1 MTIDIE
7 KVGHDI
13 AKTLAENGFFRRLCA
28 DCRSASV
35 VKTGEKSESSLAFSL
50 RGDCHSLVEDI
61 AETWGIE
68 QREIYTTLIR
78 IQGVSQPKANPE
90 QLSERVDILR
100 EWLETGECRR

>member
-28 DCRSASV
+28 DCRSSNV
-35 VKTGEKSESSLAFSL
+35 VKTGEKSESSLTFSL

-61 AETWGIE
+61 AQTWGIE
-68 QREIYTTLIR
+68 QREIYTALIKK
-78 IQGVSQPKANPE
+78 QGVSQPKANPE

-100 EWLETGECRR
+100 DWLENGVVK